1 MLKLFAHEA
10 IRPAKPT
17 TKPITKTDDIGVFG
31 YWNGAKIK
39 EYGSTWNRTGEQLIE
54 YLRIVIIEM
63 YGIPIDVKGTT
74 TAIKWNKNKEML
86 GTKNKATCFKYDL
99 VDLFPYFTFAAH

>member
-31 YWNGAKIK
+31 Y
-39 EYGSTWNRTGEQLIE
+39 
-54 YLRIVIIEM
+54 
-63 YGIPIDVKGTT
+63 
-74 TAIKWNKNKEML
+74 
-86 GTKNKATCFKYDL
+86 
-99 VDLFPYFTFAAH
+99 